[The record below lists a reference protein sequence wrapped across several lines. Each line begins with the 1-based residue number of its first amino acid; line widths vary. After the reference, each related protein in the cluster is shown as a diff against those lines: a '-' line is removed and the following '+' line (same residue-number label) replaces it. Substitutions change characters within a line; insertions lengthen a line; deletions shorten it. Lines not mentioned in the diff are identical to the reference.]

1 MKSVPSLT
9 SGSIPRTLFV
19 FALPILLGN
28 VLQSVN
34 GSINAVWIGKFLGA
48 AALTGANN
56 SNIVIFLLLGAVFGV
71 TMASTILIA
80 QHVGS
85 RRMEEAKK
93 VTGSSATFFFVLS
106 LLFSI
111 GGFFAAPSILHW
123 MGTPADAIGYGV
135 DYLRVMFVA
144 LPASYAFFFVNG
156 ALRGAGDSKTPF
168 RFLLMS
174 VVLDIALNPL
184 FIFGLGPLPALGIA
198 GSALATLVA
207 QSLSLAAILRHVYR
221 ERHPLAIHV
230 GEWHMFRVDWGI
242 IRSLVLKGVPM
253 GLQMIVLSSSMVL
266 FLRVVNRFGSDT
278 AAAFAADMQLW
289 TYVQM
294 PALAIGAAV
303 SSMAAQNVGAGLWDR
318 VARVTRAGIA
328 FNIVLT
334 GAMVAVLYVAAP
346 LVLGLF
352 LPSDSAAVDIAIHIN
367 QLVVWTFIPFGVT
380 IVLFATV
387 RATGDVWPP
396 LIILTLSIVLVRIP
410 FAYLLEPAWGQDAVW
425 WSFAFGS
432 AVALALSVAYYRAGR
447 WKMARMMEDDRAP
460 MGEPPD
466 TGHGLPRQRAIDP
479 VSRRPS
485 AEEPGAPDAP
495 VADSR
500 SRR

>member
-1 MKSVPSLT
+1 MKAVSSLT
-9 SGSIPRTLFV
+9 SGSIPRTLFT

-80 QHVGS
+80 QHVGA
-85 RRMEEAKK
+85 RRMDEAKK
-93 VTGSSATFFFVLS
+93 VTGSSATFFFALS
-106 LLFSI
+106 LLFSV

-168 RFLLMS
+168 RFLLLS
-174 VVLDIALNPL
+174 VTLDIALNPV

-207 QSLSLAAILRHVYR
+207 QSVSLAAILRHVYR
-221 ERHPLAIHV
+221 ERHPLAIHR
-230 GEWHMFRVDWGI
+230 GEGQLLRIDWPV
-242 IRSLVLKGVPM
+242 IRSLVLKGIPM

-294 PALAIGAAV
+294 PALALGAAV
-303 SSMAAQNVGAGLWDR
+303 SSMAAQNIGAKQWQR
-318 VARVTRAGIA
+318 VADTAKFGVL
-328 FNIVLT
+328 FNLILT
-334 GAMVAVLYVAAP
+334 GIPVVLIYLTEGLAISVFLPPGSPALDIAVHMNHIILWSYPLFGISMVLSGVVRAAGAVMAP
-346 LVLGLF
+346 LFIL
-352 LPSDSAAVDIAIHIN
+352 
-367 QLVVWTFIPFGVT
+367 LVALL
-380 IVLFATV
+380 IVRT
-387 RATGDVWPP
+387 P
-396 LIILTLSIVLVRIP
+396 LAEYG
-410 FAYLLEPAWGQDAVW
+410 FQHWGADGVW
-425 WSFAFGS
+425 WSFSVS
-432 AVALALSVAYYRAGR
+432 AIVAALLSTGYYLSGAWR
-447 WKMARMMEDDRAP
+447 
-460 MGEPPD
+460 
-466 TGHGLPRQRAIDP
+466 
-479 VSRRPS
+479 S
-485 AEEPGAPDAP
+485 ASMRVGAPA
-495 VADSR
+495 
-500 SRR
+500 

>member
-1 MKSVPSLT
+1 MKAVSSLT
-9 SGSIPRTLFV
+9 SGSIPRTLFT

-80 QHVGS
+80 QHVGA
-85 RRMEEAKK
+85 RRMDEAKK
-93 VTGSSATFFFVLS
+93 VTGSSATFFFALS
-106 LLFSI
+106 LLFSV

-168 RFLLMS
+168 RFLLLS
-174 VVLDIALNPL
+174 VTLDIALNPV

-207 QSLSLAAILRHVYR
+207 QSVSLAAILRHVYR
-221 ERHPLAIHV
+221 ERHPLAIHR
-230 GEWHMFRVDWGI
+230 GEGQLLRIDWQV
-242 IRSLVLKGVPM
+242 IRSLVLKGIPM

-294 PALAIGAAV
+294 PALALGAAV
-303 SSMAAQNVGAGLWDR
+303 SSMAAQNIGAKQWQR
-318 VARVTRAGIA
+318 VADTAKFGVL
-328 FNIVLT
+328 FNLMLT
-334 GAMVAVLYVAAP
+334 GIPVVLIYLTEGLAISVFLPPGSPALDIAVHMNHIILWSYPLFGISMVLSGVVRAAGAVMAP
-346 LVLGLF
+346 LFIL
-352 LPSDSAAVDIAIHIN
+352 
-367 QLVVWTFIPFGVT
+367 LVALL
-380 IVLFATV
+380 IVRT
-387 RATGDVWPP
+387 P
-396 LIILTLSIVLVRIP
+396 LAEYG
-410 FAYLLEPAWGQDAVW
+410 FQHWGADGVW
-425 WSFAFGS
+425 WSFSVS
-432 AVALALSVAYYRAGR
+432 AIVAALLSTGYYLSGAWR
-447 WKMARMMEDDRAP
+447 
-460 MGEPPD
+460 
-466 TGHGLPRQRAIDP
+466 
-479 VSRRPS
+479 S
-485 AEEPGAPDAP
+485 ASMRVGAPA
-495 VADSR
+495 
-500 SRR
+500 

>member
-294 PALAIGAAV
+294 PALALGAAV
-303 SSMAAQNVGAGLWDR
+303 SSMAAQNIGAKEWQR
-318 VARVTRAGIA
+318 VADTAKYGVL
-328 FNIVLT
+328 FNMLLT
-334 GAMVAVLYVAAP
+334 GVPVLLIYLSEGLAISVFLPPGSPAVAIATHMNHIILWSYPLFGISMVLSGVVRAAGAVMAP
-346 LVLGLF
+346 LFIL
-352 LPSDSAAVDIAIHIN
+352 
-367 QLVVWTFIPFGVT
+367 LVSLL
-380 IVLFATV
+380 IVRT
-387 RATGDVWPP
+387 P
-396 LIILTLSIVLVRIP
+396 L
-410 FAYLLEPAWGQDAVW
+410 AEYGYQHWGADGVW
-425 WSFAFGS
+425 WSFSVSAIVAAALSTAYYLSGSWRSATMRVGS
-432 AVALALSVAYYRAGR
+432 AA
-447 WKMARMMEDDRAP
+447 
-460 MGEPPD
+460 
-466 TGHGLPRQRAIDP
+466 
-479 VSRRPS
+479 
-485 AEEPGAPDAP
+485 
-495 VADSR
+495 
-500 SRR
+500 

>member
-294 PALAIGAAV
+294 PALALGAAV
-303 SSMAAQNVGAGLWDR
+303 SSMAAQNIGAKEWQR
-318 VARVTRAGIA
+318 VADTAKYGVL
-328 FNIVLT
+328 FNMLLT
-334 GAMVAVLYVAAP
+334 GVPVLLIYLPPGSPAVAIATHMNHIILWSYPLFGISMVLSGVVRAAGAVMAP
-346 LVLGLF
+346 LFIL
-352 LPSDSAAVDIAIHIN
+352 
-367 QLVVWTFIPFGVT
+367 LVSLL
-380 IVLFATV
+380 IVRT
-387 RATGDVWPP
+387 P
-396 LIILTLSIVLVRIP
+396 L
-410 FAYLLEPAWGQDAVW
+410 AEYGYQHWGADGVW
-425 WSFAFGS
+425 WSFSVSAIVAAALSTAYYLSGSWRSATMRVGS
-432 AVALALSVAYYRAGR
+432 AA
-447 WKMARMMEDDRAP
+447 
-460 MGEPPD
+460 
-466 TGHGLPRQRAIDP
+466 
-479 VSRRPS
+479 
-485 AEEPGAPDAP
+485 
-495 VADSR
+495 
-500 SRR
+500 